1 MEPAL
6 GGLIHPEMTGLIGL
20 IFALGLRHGFDPDHL
35 VAIDGMTRSSAR
47 VRPGMSRWSGLFFSL
62 GHGAVVTLV
71 GLGVALAAAD
81 LRAPRW
87 LEQLGAGISIGVLLV
102 LGIGNLL
109 MTARTPSG
117 TAVPLVGMR
126 GRWLADR
133 LARASHPLVIAS
145 VGAAFALSFD
155 TLSHALLFSLTGASM
170 AGALFGAMLG
180 IGFTLGLVSTD
191 TLSGWGVGT
200 AGGGDD
206 RLSAGANAIRLL
218 TSFSGEEDEL
228 GITTL
233 AGRLRLAKSTVH
245 RLAAT
250 LTGAGFLEQNG
261 ETGKYR
267 LGVALFELG
276 ALVRRRMDVANEARP
291 KLRELLEKTGE
302 TVQLGIV
309 DHFSVLYVYEM
320 ESRRAIRMAAAVGG
334 RAPLHCTAVGKVL
347 LAHQPGDFVKEAI
360 GRGLT
365 AYTPKTITK
374 REAVLAMLDEV
385 RLRRHAI
392 DDEESEGGLRAIAA
406 PVRNHNGAVIA
417 ALGVAAPVQRMNK
430 KLMQTCV
437 PSVIETADAVS
448 ARLGYLPSRSRADF

>member
-1 MEPAL
+1 MEQ
-6 GGLIHPEMTGLIGL
+6 
-20 IFALGLRHGFDPDHL
+20 
-35 VAIDGMTRSSAR
+35 
-47 VRPGMSRWSGLFFSL
+47 
-62 GHGAVVTLV
+62 AVK
-71 GLGVALAAAD
+71 
-81 LRAPRW
+81 
-87 LEQLGAGISIGVLLV
+87 
-102 LGIGNLL
+102 
-109 MTARTPSG
+109 TAK
-117 TAVPLVGMR
+117 A
-126 GRWLADR
+126 
-133 LARASHPLVIAS
+133 
-145 VGAAFALSFD
+145 
-155 TLSHALLFSLTGASM
+155 
-170 AGALFGAMLG
+170 
-180 IGFTLGLVSTD
+180 
-191 TLSGWGVGT
+191 
-200 AGGGDD
+200 
-206 RLSAGANAIRLL
+206 RLSSVANAIRLL

-347 LAHQPGDFVKEAI
+347 LAHQPGDYVREAI
-360 GRGLT
+360 SRGLT

-374 REAVLAMLDEV
+374 REAVFAMLDEV

>member
-1 MEPAL
+1 MEQ
-6 GGLIHPEMTGLIGL
+6 
-20 IFALGLRHGFDPDHL
+20 
-35 VAIDGMTRSSAR
+35 
-47 VRPGMSRWSGLFFSL
+47 
-62 GHGAVVTLV
+62 AVK
-71 GLGVALAAAD
+71 
-81 LRAPRW
+81 
-87 LEQLGAGISIGVLLV
+87 
-102 LGIGNLL
+102 
-109 MTARTPSG
+109 TAK
-117 TAVPLVGMR
+117 A
-126 GRWLADR
+126 
-133 LARASHPLVIAS
+133 
-145 VGAAFALSFD
+145 
-155 TLSHALLFSLTGASM
+155 
-170 AGALFGAMLG
+170 
-180 IGFTLGLVSTD
+180 
-191 TLSGWGVGT
+191 
-200 AGGGDD
+200 
-206 RLSAGANAIRLL
+206 RLSSVANAIRLL

-365 AYTPKTITK
+365 AYRGQPATYGFLHEIA
-374 REAVLAMLDEV
+374 RLMGEQHLADGGAVQRGAPADG
-385 RLRRHAI
+385 RRHADRAPALHLIDIEHAEVI
-392 DDEESEGGLRAIAA
+392 DDAELDGFAGLFQQLAQLGARFVGDVHAA
-406 PVRNHNGAVIA
+406 AHQGAE
-417 ALGVAAPVQRMNK
+417 L
-430 KLMQTCV
+430 
-437 PSVIETADAVS
+437 E
-448 ARLGYLPSRSRADF
+448 